1 MGFSLATR
9 ILQYL
14 TDQSMVGHIG
24 TDYLAAASMANIV
37 MTISGTYI
45 YAFCGT
51 INVLCSQALG
61 ARNLP
66 LVSEWAVLGCA
77 LALVLTAPTFVSY
90 WYCEQILRLFGAT
103 PHIASLAGQF
113 ARWSMISIVP
123 NSQFMATRMYF
134 KAQSNVLPATAICA
148 VMVLFNVVVNLMLVY
163 GFGVSWVVEAVTG
176 HSWSGLGFVGS
187 PIATAITRTVQYSVY
202 MLYMFKWKKYHLVC
216 HYTTCFLC
224 AARTLF
230 SFAQMLTLR

>member
-1 MGFSLATR
+1 MRSAVESSSRSDRIGINQEHLLHDNGPSDLHIPWKSLSFTSSTFRTECRELMRLGLPMGFSLATR

-123 NSQFMATRMYF
+123 N
-134 KAQSNVLPATAICA
+134 
-148 VMVLFNVVVNLMLVY
+148 
-163 GFGVSWVVEAVTG
+163 
-176 HSWSGLGFVGS
+176 
-187 PIATAITRTVQYSVY
+187 
-202 MLYMFKWKKYHLVC
+202 WKYVPN
-216 HYTTCFLC
+216 
-224 AARTLF
+224 
-230 SFAQMLTLR
+230 Q